1 MSKKAQNTTARRSE
15 RFPSKEDMT
24 SAGLNCV
31 NFNLRRAS
39 RAVTQFYDRELEQAG
54 LTSQR
59 FSLLHTLGASDGLE
73 LSVLADLLV
82 MDRTTLLRNLSP
94 LEELGYVSDIPSDT
108 KRARKVALTDKGLE
122 ALRIAYP
129 IWEKAQDAVIS
140 AMGEDDLKRLLKRLN
155 SIVRKRN
162 FKEFSKENPS

>member
-1 MSKKAQNTTARRSE
+1 MQNTTVRKIVGA
-15 RFPSKEDMT
+15 PTKQDMQ

-39 RAVTQFYDRELEQAG
+39 RAVTQFYDRELEPAG

-59 FSLLHTLGASDGLE
+59 FSLLHTLGATEGLE
-73 LSVLADLLV
+73 LAQLADLLV
-82 MDRTTLLRNLSP
+82 MDRTTLLRNIAP
-94 LEELGYVSDIPSDT
+94 LEELGFITDIPSEN

-122 ALRIAYP
+122 ALRVAYP
-129 IWEKAQDAVIS
+129 IWENAQSAVVE

-162 FKEFSKENPS
+162 FREFSKEN

>member
-1 MSKKAQNTTARRSE
+1 MKNTIAKKNVGVPTKQ
-15 RFPSKEDMT
+15 DMQA
-24 SAGLNCV
+24 AGLNCV

-39 RAVTQFYDRELEQAG
+39 RAVTQFYDRELEPAG

-59 FSLLHTLGASDGLE
+59 FSLLHTLGATEGLE
-73 LSVLADLLV
+73 LAQLADLLV
-82 MDRTTLLRNLSP
+82 MDRTTLLRNIAP
-94 LEELGYVSDIPSDT
+94 LEELGWITDIPSEN
-108 KRARKVALTDKGLE
+108 KRARKVALTEKGLE

-129 IWEKAQDAVIS
+129 IWENAQSAVIE

-162 FKEFSKENPS
+162 FREFAKED